1 MSFVLP
7 ELPWNA
13 NSLEPHVSAN
23 TISFH
28 YGKHHQGY
36 VTKLNELVK
45 VNKFIKYINIFFYKF
60 RELLSNLK
68 ILLKLF
74 LIHMEMHKIKLYSIT
89 LHKFGITRN

>member
-13 NSLEPHVSAN
+13 NSLEPYVSAN

-36 VTKLNELVK
+36 VTKLN
-45 VNKFIKYINIFFYKF
+45 
-60 RELLSNLK
+60 
-68 ILLKLF
+68 
-74 LIHMEMHKIKLYSIT
+74 
-89 LHKFGITRN
+89 

>member
-45 VNKFIKYINIFFYKF
+45 VNKFIIYINIFFINLGNCF
-60 RELLSNLK
+60 RNLK
-68 ILLKLF
+68 SYL
-74 LIHMEMHKIKLYSIT
+74 SCT
-89 LHKFGITRN
+89 